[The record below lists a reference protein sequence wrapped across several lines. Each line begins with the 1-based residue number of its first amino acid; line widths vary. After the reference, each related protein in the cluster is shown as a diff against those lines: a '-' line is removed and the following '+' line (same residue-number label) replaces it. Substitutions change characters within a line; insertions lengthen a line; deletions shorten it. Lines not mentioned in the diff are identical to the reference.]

1 MAASR
6 RILAVFLRVGTVA
19 GCTAASQPRQAASA
33 LIGPD
38 LRFAIPSP
46 RELGHSVDA
55 TQLVT
60 AHFRGETQV
69 FEAHLSVSP
78 ERLTF
83 IGLDPLGRRALTV
96 IQNDAGITVDAAPW
110 LPAGLRAE
118 NILADVAI
126 VYWPEEAV
134 RRGLS
139 RTSATL
145 RADGHERT
153 ISANGPEIVRVEYE
167 PGRGDAWAGAAR
179 YRNVA
184 FGYELDLQSAVTAQ

>member
-1 MAASR
+1 MAAAR
-6 RILAVFLRVGTVA
+6 HILTVFLLMGTLA
-19 GCTAASQPRQAASA
+19 GCSAASQPRAASA
-33 LIGPD
+33 FIGPD

-46 RELGHSVDA
+46 RELGHPVDA

-60 AHFRGETQV
+60 AHFRGQTQV

-96 IQNDAGITVDAAPW
+96 TASDAGITVDAAPW
-110 LPAGLRAE
+110 LPSGLRAE

-139 RTSATL
+139 RTSAVL
-145 RADGHERT
+145 HADAHERT
-153 ISANGPEIVRVEYE
+153 ITADGQEIIRVEYE
-167 PGRGDAWAGAAR
+167 SKPGEAWAGAAR
-179 YRNVA
+179 YRNIA
-184 FGYELDLQSAVTAQ
+184 FGYDLELQSAVTAE

>member
-6 RILAVFLRVGTVA
+6 HILTVFLLTGTLA
-19 GCTAASQPRQAASA
+19 GCAVASQPGAASA

-38 LRFAIPSP
+38 LRFDIPSP
-46 RELGHSVDA
+46 RELGQSVDA

-60 AHFRGETQV
+60 AHFRGQTQV

-78 ERLTF
+78 ERITF

-96 IQNDAGITVDAAPW
+96 TAGEAGVTVDAAPW
-110 LPAGLRAE
+110 LPSGLRAE

-126 VYWPEEAV
+126 VYWPAEAV

-139 RTSATL
+139 RTTATL
-145 RADGHERT
+145 HADAHGRT
-153 ISANGPEIVRVEYE
+153 ITEDGREIVRVEYE
-167 PGRGDAWAGAAR
+167 RRQESAWTGAAR
-179 YRNVA
+179 YQNVA
-184 FGYELDLQSAVTAQ
+184 FGYELELQSAVTAR